1 MPAPIL
7 SSAPRAR
14 PLARACYVALLAIG
28 ITTMLT
34 ACEADSAQPD
44 PTEVRLNDMDQR
56 LGRVERVVSNQS
68 LVQLSQ
74 HVDQLDQQVRELRG
88 DIEELQN
95 ANDTL
100 TKQQRDYYGDLDRR
114 IGALEAARAG
124 SGAATVPTAPGV
136 PGAAA
141 PAGGA
146 GAAGVAPLPA
156 GTPGQA
162 AAAAGAVA
170 GSGAQGADQG
180 AYANAFNTLKSGN
193 IGAAVAQFKQFLS
206 DYPMSDLDDNAQ
218 YWLGEAYYVSR
229 DYDNAAA
236 AFHVVGDKYPQSR
249 KAPDALLKL
258 GYTELEQQKNAE
270 GRATLQQVV
279 QNYPTSDAAK
289 LAAQRLSQLPQ
300 GSP

>member
-7 SSAPRAR
+7 SSAACAR
-14 PLARACYVALLAIG
+14 PLARACCGVLLAIG
-28 ITTMLT
+28 ISTMLT

-68 LVQLSQ
+68 LVELSQ
-74 HVDQLDQQVRELRG
+74 HVEQLDQQVRELRG

-114 IGALEAARAG
+114 ISALEASARAG
-124 SGAATVPTAPGV
+124 SAAPTVPTV
-136 PGAAA
+136 PGAGA
-141 PAGGA
+141 PPGGVA
-146 GAAGVAPLPA
+146 AAGVAPVPA
-156 GTPGQA
+156 GMPAQA
-162 AAAAGAVA
+162 PTAAGGLVS
-170 GSGAQGADQG
+170 SGAPGADQG

-206 DYPMSDLDDNAQ
+206 DYPTSDLDDNAQ

-258 GYTELEQQKNAE
+258 GYTELEQQKTAQ

-289 LAAQRLSQLPQ
+289 LATQRLSQLPQ